1 MYMSDFIFMIEK
13 TQSSG
18 KQSENDNKF
27 GKGTTYAK
35 GAKKWRENTGVHNW
49 RENRKKGF
57 LSKGNKGFSFRHI
70 LRVSLPGYMTVLF
83 TS

>member
-1 MYMSDFIFMIEK
+1 MSDFIFTIEK

-35 GAKKWRENTGVHNW
+35 GAKKMAGKHACVQLA
-49 RENRKKGF
+49 RK
-57 LSKGNKGFSFRHI
+57 SKERLLVKRG
-70 LRVSLPGYMTVLF
+70 
-83 TS
+83 